1 MGRKLVWWTSLTF
14 LALAAAQA
22 GAQKRYEPP
31 LRLGVPFPA
40 AWKTMLEVLDREEWT
55 LVKKDRGRGEIV
67 TGYRDYMSGPL
78 TAGHLDKIGV
88 RPRLPDGEWVRV
100 RYRYDL
106 SVSLIRERQTTVTV
120 DSDIQ
125 ALKRDFLGREEW
137 VEIDSTGP
145 GGEAVADDLR
155 TNPVRR
161 RILPGQAPQG
171 FPGAAPRRGGPRAR
185 EAARKLRGRTKRDA
199 GAILAVRGNGRHGSA
214 RIKDILH
221 DC

>member
-14 LALAAAQA
+14 LALAATQA

-55 LVKKDRGRGEIV
+55 LVKQDRGRGEIL

-106 SVSLIRERQTTVTV
+106 S
-120 DSDIQ
+120 
-125 ALKRDFLGREEW
+125 
-137 VEIDSTGP
+137 
-145 GGEAVADDLR
+145 
-155 TNPVRR
+155 
-161 RILPGQAPQG
+161 GQPD
-171 FPGAAPRRGGPRAR
+171 PGASDHGHRRQRHPGTQARFSGP
-185 EAARKLRGRTKRDA
+185 
-199 GAILAVRGNGRHGSA
+199 
-214 RIKDILH
+214 
-221 DC
+221 

>member
-14 LALAAAQA
+14 LALAGTQA

-40 AWKTMLEVLDREEWT
+40 AWKTMLEVLNREEWT
-55 LVKKDRGRGEIV
+55 LVKQDRGRGEIL

-137 VEIDSTGP
+137 VDIDSTGRVEKQLLTTFGQTLYGAEFSLDKRHKGFLGLPPVGEGRAPAKPP
-145 GGEAVADDLR
+145 G
-155 TNPVRR
+155 N
-161 RILPGQAPQG
+161 
-171 FPGAAPRRGGPRAR
+171 
-185 EAARKLRGRTKRDA
+185 
-199 GAILAVRGNGRHGSA
+199 
-214 RIKDILH
+214 
-221 DC
+221 

>member
-1 MGRKLVWWTSLTF
+1 MRRKLVWALPTLWI
-14 LALAAAQA
+14 LAVVAAEAQR
-22 GAQKRYEPP
+22 KFEPP
-31 LRLGVPFPA
+31 MRLGVPFPA
-40 AWKTMLEVLDREEWT
+40 AWNAMLEVLHNENWK
-55 LVKKDRGRGEIV
+55 LVKKERGRGEIL

-137 VEIDSTGP
+137 VEIDSSGRLEKQLLT
-145 GGEAVADDLR
+145 AF
-155 TNPVRR
+155 
-161 RILPGQAPQG
+161 GQALFGAG
-171 FPGAAPRRGGPRAR
+171 FSLDKRRKGILGLPPIGEGRAPAKPPG
-185 EAARKLRGRTKRDA
+185 
-199 GAILAVRGNGRHGSA
+199 N
-214 RIKDILH
+214 
-221 DC
+221 